1 MILLCI
7 AALAAIAFA
16 ILWMIE
22 MMIDFE
28 EEDEFWDSFMH
39 GRGDDDDDDDD

>member
-28 EEDEFWDSFMH
+28 EEDEYWDSFM
-39 GRGDDDDDDDD
+39 GGDDD

>member
-1 MILLCI
+1 MLCI
-7 AALAAIAFA
+7 AGLAAIAFA

-28 EEDEFWDSFMH
+28 EEEEEWYSIM
-39 GRGDDDDDDDD
+39 GGGGDDDDDDD